1 MIERAAR
8 RIALRITWRTVLGSA
23 ALAILTPSC
32 ATRGVKSGA
41 AVGQLGQGLAMHSD
55 SVPQGA
61 EACAMQEALAPA
73 TGGVEKPVSETCGK
87 ALNKNYCFDERLS
100 YSRPTEEA
108 GGAFVGGES
117 RSLGRA
123 RSGPDRRARRQRD

>member
-87 ALNKNYCFDERLS
+87 ALNSDL
-100 YSRPTEEA
+100 
-108 GGAFVGGES
+108 
-117 RSLGRA
+117 LW
-123 RSGPDRRARRQRD
+123 RRATLVLSAYSKKLEALSSGASPKPRASSQRP